1 MPAAALAAV
10 RTAAFA
16 ACLVLGLA
24 SCKMDMDDSAG
35 GGRLA
40 FYIDR
45 ATAYNLNFAGGR
57 IIDGSGDGARAASDF
72 NGLTLEAAA
81 AGTITITNPWT
92 TLKYTING
100 GALTAVPSDGRL
112 LRIRQRDEPGH
123 AERGRLS
130 HRSFLQSRWRK
141 AAMAVCSRTAQV

>member
-1 MPAAALAAV
+1 VNLYTPPHVCIGDIKKSLPAAALAAV

-45 ATAYNLNFAGGR
+45 ATAYNLNSAGGR
-57 IIDGSGDGARAASDF
+57 IIDGSGDGARR
-72 NGLTLEAAA
+72 
-81 AGTITITNPWT
+81 
-92 TLKYTING
+92 
-100 GALTAVPSDGRL
+100 V
-112 LRIRQRDEPGH
+112 
-123 AERGRLS
+123 
-130 HRSFLQSRWRK
+130 
-141 AAMAVCSRTAQV
+141 